1 MCRRLV
7 SHKNVRHGQ
16 HLKARS
22 SPLTLHST
30 QKLKQYSSWACW
42 RKTLFIKHYNSKD
55 VCMVCQYTFGFY
67 STNLCFLRGQGRCPR
82 WLHMLL
88 QQYLIIWLKGNH
100 FYRSNCQG
108 LQHVSTKR
116 FRISHTSLTVTVLQ
130 HTWCIYI
137 GHIQT
142 FSQISRRQSIY
153 SHKPWLQRPKTLNAD
168 QYHARPE
175 LTLLSILD
183 FWPLSLSSTSEL
195 LPS

>member
-1 MCRRLV
+1 MV
-7 SHKNVRHGQ
+7 SIWRHVVP
-16 HLKARS
+16 HWLYI
-22 SPLTLHST
+22 P

-42 RKTLFIKHYNSKD
+42 RKKLFIKHYNSKD

-67 STNLCFLRGQGRCPR
+67 STNLSFVRGLGRCPR

-88 QQYLIIWLKGNH
+88 HQSLIIWLKGNH
-100 FYRSNCQG
+100 FYRSNCQW

-116 FRISHTSLTVTVLQ
+116 FRISHTPLTVTVLQ

-137 GHIQT
+137 GHMQI
-142 FSQISRRQSIY
+142 FSQWRQSIY
-153 SHKPWLQRPKTLNAD
+153 SHKPWLLRPRPLNAD

-175 LTLLSILD
+175 LTLLSILG

-195 LPS
+195 LPSEPLVSFKTQRTC